1 MNKERPT
8 PKRFLPRGERD
19 LAADNKLVGMQ
30 KDITAENKPVMSDS
44 GNPGNSG
51 DNSAIPS
58 QVDGTGGTALANQTP
73 SAETGGD
80 SSANQTSE
88 GK

>member
-1 MNKERPT
+1 MSME
-8 PKRFLPRGERD
+8 KRTRKIFHPREESELTRD
-19 LAADNKLVGMQ
+19 LA
-30 KDITAENKPVMSDS
+30 AENKPVMSDL
-44 GNPGNSG
+44 GNPGNPG
-51 DNSAIPS
+51 DNSSIPS
-58 QVDGTGGTALANQTP
+58 QEEGTSVKPPANQPP